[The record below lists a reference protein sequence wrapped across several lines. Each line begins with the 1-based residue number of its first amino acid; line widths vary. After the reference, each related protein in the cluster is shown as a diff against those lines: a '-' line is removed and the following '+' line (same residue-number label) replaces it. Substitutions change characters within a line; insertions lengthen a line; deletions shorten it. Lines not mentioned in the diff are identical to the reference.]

1 MLEVSQRQVLVPLEI
16 DPTPAPPGSRLLA
29 LTGSAMGSDWSAR
42 LMLPAGAALDVQPAL
57 QAELDLVVAQMSH
70 WDATSLLARYN
81 RAPAGSWHALPP
93 EFFEVI
99 DYALAVQRASGGAY
113 DPAAGA
119 LVNLWGFG
127 PAGRYDQAG
136 FYAPAP
142 QAVGAVMERRRA
154 AQPVLDRDGRR
165 LLQPGGAVLD
175 LSAVAKGYA
184 VDRMA
189 LCLERHG
196 VRHYLVEA
204 GGELRG
210 AGVKMDGQPWWV
222 EIEGVPDAESAAGA
236 FGTAAAAGT
245 GGASGTSAAAG
256 TQAQSAVP
264 PLLALH
270 GLAVATSG
278 DYRRFY
284 RPRHAGRRISHTLDP
299 RSGQPIANGVA
310 STTVIAATCMAA
322 DALSTAL
329 TVLGP
334 RAGLA
339 MAERDGIAARF
350 LLRAGSDVAPADAA
364 PADAAPADGTAADA
378 GSSSSSSS
386 TGLTEITSSAWRAL
400 LQ

>member
-1 MLEVSQRQVLVPLEI
+1 MLEVSQRQVLVPLDI
-16 DPTPAPPGSRLLA
+16 DPAPAPPGSRLLA

-42 LMLPAGAALDVQPAL
+42 LMLPAGASAHLKPAL

-70 WDATSLLARYN
+70 WDETSLLARYN

-142 QAVGAVMERRRA
+142 EAVGAVMERRHA

-196 VRHYLVEA
+196 IRHYLVEA

-210 AGVKMDGQPWWV
+210 AGVKADGQPWWV
-222 EIEGVPDAESAAGA
+222 EIEGVPDAESTADAESAA
-236 FGTAAAAGT
+236 
-245 GGASGTSAAAG
+245 GASGTSAAAG

-334 RAGLA
+334 QAGLA

-350 LLRAGSDVAPADAA
+350 LLRAASDAA
-364 PADAAPADGTAADA
+364 PADVAPTDAAPADGTVADA
-378 GSSSSSSS
+378 GITGITGSAAI
-386 TGLTEITSSAWRAL
+386 TGLTEITSTAWRAL

>member
-1 MLEVSQRQVLVPLEI
+1 MRAVLVPLEI
-16 DPTPAPPGSRLLA
+16 DPSPPPPGSRPLA
-29 LTGSAMGSDWSAR
+29 LSGVAMGSAWSAR
-42 LMLPAGAALDVQPAL
+42 LMLPAGVDADL
-57 QAELDLVVAQMSH
+57 QAELDAVMAQMSH
-70 WDATSLLARYN
+70 WDETSLLARYN

-93 EFFEVI
+93 QFFAVI
-99 DYALAVQRASGGAY
+99 DYALAVWESSGGAY

-136 FYAPAP
+136 FYAPAAEAIA
-142 QAVGAVMERRRA
+142 AVLAVRRS
-154 AQPVLDRDGRR
+154 AQPVLDRAGRR

-184 VDRMA
+184 VD
-189 LCLERHG
+189 CLAACLQRHG
-196 VRHYLVEA
+196 IHHYLVEA

-210 AGVKMDGQPWWV
+210 AGVKADGQPWWV
-222 EIEGVPDAESAAGA
+222 AIEGVPDSDSGAAG
-236 FGTAAAAGT
+236 
-245 GGASGTSAAAG
+245 
-256 TQAQSAVP
+256 Q

-278 DYRRFY
+278 DYRRFFSQ
-284 RPRHAGRRISHTLDP
+284 AGQRRSHTLDP

-310 STTVIAATCMAA
+310 SVTVVAATCMAA

-334 RAGLA
+334 QAGLA
-339 MAERDGIAARF
+339 HAERHGIAARL
-350 LLRAGSDVAPADAA
+350 LLRGDGAAGAI
-364 PADAAPADGTAADA
+364 
-378 GSSSSSSS
+378 
-386 TGLTEITSSAWRAL
+386 TELHSAAWRAL

>member
-1 MLEVSQRQVLVPLEI
+1 MPDVSRQVLVPLEI

-29 LTGSAMGSDWSAR
+29 LSGTAMGSDWSAR
-42 LMLPAGAALDVQPAL
+42 LMLPAGAGADPKPAL

-70 WDATSLLARYN
+70 WEDNSLLARYN
-81 RAPAGSWHALPP
+81 RAPAGSWHDLPAQ
-93 EFFEVI
+93 FFEVI
-99 DYALAVQRASGGAY
+99 DYALAVRQKSGGAY

-127 PAGRYDQAG
+127 AAGRYDQAG

-142 QAVGAVMERRRA
+142 QAVAAVMARRRA
-154 AQPVLDRDGRR
+154 CHPVLDREGRR

-184 VDRMA
+184 VDLMA
-189 LCLERHG
+189 RCLERHG
-196 VRHYLVEA
+196 IRHYLVEA

-210 AGVKMDGQPWWV
+210 AGVKADGQPWWV
-222 EIEGVPDAESAAGA
+222 EIEGVPDAAQAAP
-236 FGTAAAAGT
+236 
-245 GGASGTSAAAG
+245 G
-256 TQAQSAVP
+256 TQPHTEEQ

-278 DYRRFY
+278 DYRRHFQ
-284 RPRHAGRRISHTLDP
+284 HAGIRISHTLDP

-334 RAGLA
+334 RDGLA
-339 MAERDGIAARF
+339 LAERDGIAARF
-350 LLRAGSDVAPADAA
+350 LVRAESGATA
-364 PADAAPADGTAADA
+364 GTTA
-378 GSSSSSSS
+378 GAR
-386 TGLTEITSSAWRAL
+386 LTELTSTAWRAL

>member
-1 MLEVSQRQVLVPLEI
+1 MVEVSQRQVLVPLEI
-16 DPTPAPPGSRLLA
+16 DPAPAPPGSRLLA
-29 LTGSAMGSDWSAR
+29 LSGSAMGSDWSAR

-70 WDATSLLARYN
+70 WDETSLLARYN

-196 VRHYLVEA
+196 IRHYLVEA

-236 FGTAAAAGT
+236 SGTA
-245 GGASGTSAAAG
+245 AAAG

-334 RAGLA
+334 QAGLA

-350 LLRAGSDVAPADAA
+350 LLRAASDAA
-364 PADAAPADGTAADA
+364 PADVAPTDAAPADGTAADA
-378 GSSSSSSS
+378 GITGIAGSTAI
-386 TGLTEITSSAWRAL
+386 TGLTEITSTAWRAL